1 MRTRR
6 TRSRRSDF
14 AFSDTD
20 NGDALVS
27 VKVAALPV
35 EGKLALNDTDV
46 TAGDVVAAASLGGLV
61 FTPAPNGNGTG
72 YASFTFKVSDGVS
85 ESVTYTMTIN
95 VTALNDAATGQPSI
109 SGTARVGRTLTAL
122 TSGIADV
129 DGKMK
134 AEAGDAG
141 FAYTYQW
148 VRVDGDDETDIS
160 GRDVGQLHAGRADN
174 GKQVKVKVR
183 FTDDGGTDEGPLTSA
198 AYPSGD
204 TVGTNAAPASAD
216 KTVTT
221 NEDTA
226 YTFQA
231 SDFAFSDTDN
241 GDALVSVKVAALPV
255 EGKLALNDTD
265 VTAGDVVSGGH
276 RRLEAGVHAGGER
289 ERDAATRA
297 SRSR

>member
-1 MRTRR
+1 MKVKVRFTDDGG
-6 TRSRRSDF
+6 TDEGPLTSAAYPSSGTVGTNAAPASADKTVTTNEDTAYTFQASDF

-95 VTALNDAATGQPSI
+95 VTALNDAATGKPSI

-129 DGKMK
+129 DG
-134 AEAGDAG
+134 GRSPLG
-141 FAYTYQW
+141 YQW
-148 VRVDGDDETDIS
+148 VRVDA
-160 GRDVGQLHAGRADN
+160 V
-174 GKQVKVKVR
+174 
-183 FTDDGGTDEGPLTSA
+183 
-198 AYPSGD
+198 
-204 TVGTNAAPASAD
+204 
-216 KTVTT
+216 
-221 NEDTA
+221 
-226 YTFQA
+226 
-231 SDFAFSDTDN
+231 
-241 GDALVSVKVAALPV
+241 
-255 EGKLALNDTD
+255 
-265 VTAGDVVSGGH
+265 
-276 RRLEAGVHAGGER
+276 
-289 ERDAATRA
+289 ERDDITGGPRAPTRWSLRTTA
-297 SRSR
+297 SR